1 MAEYRFPDGVI
12 IDLPAGLSLLDVRT
26 LSDDLPR
33 FMVYAMSW
41 EIGSALPP
49 EGLPTESSEE
59 HF

>member
-33 FMVYAMSW
+33 FLVYATTW
-41 EIGSALPP
+41 EIGSPLPP